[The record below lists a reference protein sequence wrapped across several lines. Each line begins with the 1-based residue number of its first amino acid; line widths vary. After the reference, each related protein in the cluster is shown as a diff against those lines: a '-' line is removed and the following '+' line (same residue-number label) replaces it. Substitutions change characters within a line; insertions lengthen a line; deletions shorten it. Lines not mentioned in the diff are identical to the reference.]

1 MKSVLLYLHGFNS
14 SPGSAKAQQMAAWV
28 AANRPDIE
36 VIIPAQPNTPA
47 AAWAAIEQTLADLV
61 ARYDRGFKLG
71 AVGSSLGGFMATRV
85 SEQYGCRA
93 ALINPA
99 VRPHELLCDY
109 IGPQTNPYTNE
120 QYQLLPAHIDE
131 LRGLAVQ
138 VSAPERLWVL
148 QQQEDE
154 VLDYRK
160 ALEEYRFARLS
171 LECGGNHAFVAF
183 ERYPAQI
190 VRFLGL

>member
-1 MKSVLLYLHGFNS
+1 MTPVLLYLHGFNS

-28 AANRPDIE
+28 AEHRPDIE
-36 VIIPAQPNTPA
+36 VLIPAQPNTPG
-47 AAWAAIEQTLADLV
+47 AAWAAIAQAIEAAI
-61 ARYDRGFKLG
+61 ARHGNGLRLG

-85 SEQYGCRA
+85 SELYGCRA

-99 VRPHELLCDY
+99 VRPHELLRDY
-109 IGPQTNPYTNE
+109 LGPQCNPYTDE
-120 QYQLLPAHIDE
+120 RYELLPAHMDE
-131 LRGLAVQ
+131 LKALAVP
-138 VSAPERLWVL
+138 VTAPERLWIL

-160 ALEEYRFARLS
+160 ALDEYHFARLS
-171 LECGGNHAFVAF
+171 LECGGNHAFEGF

-190 VRFLGL
+190 VRFLGI

>member
-28 AANRPDIE
+28 AEYRPDIE

-47 AAWAAIEQTLADLV
+47 AAWAAIEQIIEDV
-61 ARYDRGFKLG
+61 SARHGAHFKLG

-85 SEQYGCRA
+85 AERYGCRA

-109 IGPQTNPYTNE
+109 LGPQTNSYTNE
-120 QYQLLPAHIDE
+120 RFELLPVHMDE
-131 LRGLAVQ
+131 LKALAVP
-138 VSAPERLWVL
+138 VTAPERLWIL

-160 ALEEYRFARLS
+160 ALTEYQFARLS
-171 LECGGNHAFVAF
+171 LECGGNHAFTGF

-190 VRFLGL
+190 IHFLGL

>member
-1 MKSVLLYLHGFNS
+1 MTSVLLYLHGFNS

-36 VIIPAQPNTPA
+36 VVIPAQPNTPA
-47 AAWAAIEQTLADLV
+47 QAWAAIEQTLAELQ
-61 ARYDRGFKLG
+61 ARHGEGLRLG

-85 SEQYGCRA
+85 SELYGCRA

-109 IGPQTNPYTNE
+109 LGPQTNPYTNE
-120 QYQLLPAHIDE
+120 QFELLPAHMDE
-131 LRGLAVQ
+131 LRALAVPMT
-138 VSAPERLWVL
+138 APELLWIL
-148 QQQEDE
+148 QQQDDE

-160 ALEEYRFARLS
+160 ALQEYAFARLS
-171 LECGGNHAFVAF
+171 LECGGNHAFVGF

-190 VRFLGL
+190 IRFLGL

>member
-1 MKSVLLYLHGFNS
+1 MSSVLLYLHGFNS

-28 AANRPDIE
+28 AKHRPDIE
-36 VIIPAQPNTPA
+36 VMIPAQPNTPG
-47 AAWAAIEQTLADLV
+47 AAWEAIAHSIEAA
-61 ARYDRGFKLG
+61 RGRHGTHLRLG

-85 SEQYGCRA
+85 SELYGCRA

-99 VRPHELLCDY
+99 VRPHELLRDY
-109 IGPQTNPYTNE
+109 LGPQRNPYTE
-120 QYQLLPAHIDE
+120 ERYELLPTHMDE
-131 LRGLAVQ
+131 LKALAVP
-138 VSAPERLWVL
+138 VTAPERLWIL

-160 ALEEYRFARLS
+160 ALDEYRFARLS
-171 LECGGNHAFVAF
+171 LECGGNHAFEGF

-190 VRFLGL
+190 VRFLGI

>member
-14 SPGSAKAQQMAAWV
+14 SPGSAKAQQMATWV
-28 AANRPDIE
+28 ATHRPDIE

-47 AAWAAIEQTLADLV
+47 AAWAAIAQSIEAAM
-61 ARYDRGFKLG
+61 ARHGAALRLG

-85 SEQYGCRA
+85 SESYGCRA

-99 VRPHELLCDY
+99 VRPHELLQDY
-109 IGPQTNPYTNE
+109 LGPQRNPYTDE
-120 QYQLLPAHIDE
+120 RYELLPAHMDE
-131 LRGLAVQ
+131 LRALAVP
-138 VSAPERLWVL
+138 VTAPERLWIL

-160 ALEEYRFARLS
+160 ALAEYRFARLS
-171 LECGGNHAFVAF
+171 LECGGNHAFVGF

-190 VRFLGL
+190 VRFLGI

>member
-47 AAWAAIEQTLADLV
+47 AAWAAIEQTIADLQG
-61 ARYDRGFKLG
+61 RYGGGFKLG

-109 IGPQTNPYTNE
+109 LGPQTNPYTGE
-120 QYQLLPAHIDE
+120 QYELRPEHMDE
-131 LRGLAVQ
+131 LQALAVP
-138 VSAPERLWVL
+138 VTAPERLWIL
-148 QQQEDE
+148 QQQGDE

-160 ALEEYRFARLS
+160 ALDEYRFARLS

-190 VRFLGL
+190 IRFLGL

>member
-1 MKSVLLYLHGFNS
+1 MKPVLLYLHGFNS
-14 SPGSAKAQQMAAWV
+14 SPGSAKAQQMADWV
-28 AANRPDIE
+28 ARHRPDIE
-36 VIIPAQPNTPA
+36 LLIPAQPNTPA
-47 AAWAAIEQTLADLV
+47 AAWAAIEQTIEEAV
-61 ARYDRGFKLG
+61 ARHGQRLRLG

-85 SEQYGCRA
+85 SELYGCRA

-109 IGPQTNPYTNE
+109 LGPQTNPYTDE
-120 QYQLLPAHIDE
+120 RYELLPLHMDE
-131 LRGLAVQ
+131 LQGLAVT
-138 VSAPERLWVL
+138 VTAPGRLWIL

-160 ALEEYRFARLS
+160 TLAEYRFARLS
-171 LECGGNHAFVAF
+171 LECGGNHAFMGF

>member
-28 AANRPDIE
+28 ATHRSDIE

-47 AAWAAIEQTLADLV
+47 AAWAAIEQTIADLV
-61 ARYDRGFKLG
+61 ARYGNGFKLG

-85 SEQYGCRA
+85 SERFGCRA

-109 IGPQTNPYTNE
+109 LGPQTNPYTGE
-120 QYQLLPAHIDE
+120 QYDLQPEHIEE
-131 LRGLAVQ
+131 LQALAVP
-138 VSAPERLWVL
+138 VTAPERLWVL
-148 QQQEDE
+148 QQQDDE

-160 ALEEYRFARLS
+160 ALDEYRFARLS
-171 LECGGNHAFVAF
+171 LECGGNHAFAAF

-190 VRFLGL
+190 VRFLDL

>member
-1 MKSVLLYLHGFNS
+1 MNSVLLYLHGFNS
-14 SPGSAKAQQMAAWV
+14 SPGSAKAQQMATWV
-28 AANRPDIE
+28 ARHRPDIE

-47 AAWAAIEQTLADLV
+47 AAWAAIERQIETLK
-61 ARYDRGFKLG
+61 ARHGDGLRLG

-85 SEQYGCRA
+85 SELHGCRA

-109 IGPQTNPYTNE
+109 LGPQTNPYTGE
-120 QYQLLPAHIDE
+120 QYELLPAHMEE
-131 LRGLAVQ
+131 LRALAVT
-138 VSAPERLWVL
+138 VSAPERLWIL

-171 LECGGNHAFVAF
+171 LECGGDHAFVGF

-190 VRFLGL
+190 IRFLGL

>member
-1 MKSVLLYLHGFNS
+1 MSSVLLYLHGFNS

-28 AANRPDIE
+28 ATHRPDIE
-36 VIIPAQPNTPA
+36 VMIPAQPNTPG
-47 AAWAAIEQTLADLV
+47 AAWAAIAHSIEA
-61 ARYDRGFKLG
+61 ARARHGASLRLG

-85 SEQYGCRA
+85 SELYGCRA

-99 VRPHELLCDY
+99 VRPHELLRDY
-109 IGPQTNPYTNE
+109 LGPQCNPYTDE
-120 QYQLLPAHIDE
+120 RYELLPTHMDE
-131 LRGLAVQ
+131 LKALAVP
-138 VSAPERLWVL
+138 VTAPERLWIL

-160 ALEEYRFARLS
+160 ALDEYRFARLS
-171 LECGGNHAFVAF
+171 LECGGNHAFEGF

-190 VRFLGL
+190 VRFLGI

>member
-1 MKSVLLYLHGFNS
+1 MKPVLLYLHGFNS

-28 AANRPDIE
+28 ADHRPDIE
-36 VIIPAQPNTPA
+36 VVIPAQPNTPA
-47 AAWAAIEQTLADLV
+47 AAWAAIEQTIADLQS
-61 ARYDRGFKLG
+61 RYGSAFTLG

-85 SEQYGCRA
+85 SERYGCRA

-109 IGPQTNPYTNE
+109 LGLQTNPYTGE
-120 QYQLLPAHIDE
+120 QYQLLPEHMDE
-131 LRGLAVQ
+131 LRALAV
-138 VSAPERLWVL
+138 VSVPERLWVL

-160 ALEEYRFARLS
+160 ALDEYRFARLS
-171 LECGGNHAFVAF
+171 LECGGDHAFVAF

>member
-1 MKSVLLYLHGFNS
+1 MKPVLLYLHGFNS

-36 VIIPAQPNTPA
+36 VLIPAQPNTPA
-47 AAWAAIEQTLADLV
+47 AAWEAIEGVIAE
-61 ARYDRGFKLG
+61 ARARHDGRLRLG

-85 SEQYGCRA
+85 SELHGCRA

-109 IGPQTNPYTNE
+109 LGPQVNPYTDE
-120 QYQLLPAHIDE
+120 RYELLPTHMDE
-131 LRGLAVQ
+131 LRALAVP
-138 VSAPERLWVL
+138 VRAPERLWIL

-160 ALEEYRFARLS
+160 ALREYEFARLS
-171 LECGGNHAFVAF
+171 LECGGNHAFVGF

-190 VRFLGL
+190 IRFLGL

>member
-1 MKSVLLYLHGFNS
+1 MKPVLLYLHGFNS

-36 VIIPAQPNTPA
+36 VVIPAQPNTPA
-47 AAWAAIEQTLADLV
+47 QAWAAIEQTLAELQ
-61 ARYDRGFKLG
+61 ARHGEGLRLG

-85 SEQYGCRA
+85 SELYGCRA

-109 IGPQTNPYTNE
+109 LGPQTNPYTNE
-120 QYQLLPAHIDE
+120 QFELLPAHMDE
-131 LRGLAVQ
+131 LRALAVPMT
-138 VSAPERLWVL
+138 APELLWIL
-148 QQQEDE
+148 QQQDDE

-160 ALEEYRFARLS
+160 ALQEYAFARLS
-171 LECGGNHAFVAF
+171 LECGGNHAFVGF

-190 VRFLGL
+190 IRFLGL

>member
-1 MKSVLLYLHGFNS
+1 MKPVLLYLHGFNS

-28 AANRPDIE
+28 AEHRPDIE
-36 VIIPAQPNTPA
+36 VLIPAQPNTPA
-47 AAWAAIEQTLADLV
+47 AAWEAIERVIAE
-61 ARYDRGFKLG
+61 ARARHDGQLRLG

-85 SEQYGCRA
+85 SELYGCRA

-109 IGPQTNPYTNE
+109 LGPQVNPYTDE
-120 QYQLLPAHIDE
+120 RYELLPTHMDE
-131 LRGLAVQ
+131 LRALAVP
-138 VSAPERLWVL
+138 VSAPERLWIL

-160 ALEEYRFARLS
+160 ALREYEFARLS
-171 LECGGNHAFVAF
+171 LECGGNHAFVGF

-190 VRFLGL
+190 IHFLGL

>member
-28 AANRPDIE
+28 ASNRPDIE

-47 AAWAAIEQTLADLV
+47 AAWAAIEQSIADLQR
-61 ARYDRGFKLG
+61 RYGSEYKLG

-85 SEQYGCRA
+85 SALYGCRA
-93 ALINPA
+93 TLINPA

-109 IGPQTNPYTNE
+109 LGPQTNPYTGE
-120 QYQLLPAHIDE
+120 QYELLPEHMDE
-131 LRGLAVQ
+131 LRALAVP
-138 VSAPERLWVL
+138 VTAPERLWIL
-148 QQQEDE
+148 QQQGDE

-160 ALEEYRFARLS
+160 ALDEYRFARLS

-190 VRFLGL
+190 IRFLGL

>member
-1 MKSVLLYLHGFNS
+1 MKPVLLYLHGFNS

-28 AANRPDIE
+28 AEHRPDIE
-36 VIIPAQPNTPA
+36 VVIPAQPNTPA
-47 AAWAAIEQTLADLV
+47 AAWAAIEQTIANLQN
-61 ARYDRGFKLG
+61 RYGSEFKLG

-109 IGPQTNPYTNE
+109 LGPQTNPYTGE
-120 QYQLLPAHIDE
+120 QYELLPEHMDE
-131 LRGLAVQ
+131 LRALAVP
-138 VSAPERLWVL
+138 VTAPARLWVL

-160 ALEEYRFARLS
+160 ALDEYRFARLS
-171 LECGGNHAFVAF
+171 LECGGDHAFVAF

-190 VRFLGL
+190 IRFLGL

>member
-1 MKSVLLYLHGFNS
+1 MKPVLLYLHGFNS

-28 AANRPDIE
+28 AENRPDIE
-36 VIIPAQPNTPA
+36 VVIPAQPNTPA
-47 AAWAAIEQTLADLV
+47 AAWAAIEQAIADLKV
-61 ARYDRGFKLG
+61 RHGSALRLG

-85 SEQYGCRA
+85 SEMYGCRA

-109 IGPQTNPYTNE
+109 LGPQTNPYSGE
-120 QYQLLPAHIDE
+120 RYELLPGHMDE
-131 LRGLAVQ
+131 LRALAVP
-138 VSAPERLWVL
+138 VTAPERLWVL

-160 ALEEYRFARLS
+160 ALDEYRFARLS
-171 LECGGNHAFVAF
+171 LECGGDHAFTGF

>member
-1 MKSVLLYLHGFNS
+1 MTSVLLYLHGFNS

-36 VIIPAQPNTPA
+36 AIIPAQPNTPA
-47 AAWAAIEQTLADLV
+47 ATWAAIEQTIANLQE
-61 ARYDRGFKLG
+61 RYSSGFKLG

-85 SEQYGCRA
+85 SERYGCRA
-93 ALINPA
+93 VLINPA

-109 IGPQTNPYTNE
+109 LGPQTNPYSGE
-120 QYQLLPAHIDE
+120 QYDLLPEHIEE
-131 LRGLAVQ
+131 LTMLAVP
-138 VSAPERLWVL
+138 VTAPERLWVL
-148 QQQEDE
+148 QQQGDE

-160 ALEEYRFARLS
+160 ARDEYCFAHLS